1 MSTQAQT
8 LAALRSDS
16 RSASDLEVGN
26 GSSVGFENAKVLLVD
41 DSRLIRMGL
50 KRSLEEIGLR
60 DIVEAGDGREAIET
74 LVREHFDLMLLDM
87 EMPEMNGMEVLA
99 VLRDTPHHPWPPV
112 IVISGGTAIDDAV
125 RCIELG
131 AEDYLTK
138 PFNPVL
144 LRARVKTSV
153 ERKQLRDQEI
163 MRMRQLKRQ
172 HEALA
177 QEQTKTEQ
185 LLLNILPY
193 KIAQRLKAGEEHIA
207 DAHSNVSVLFADM
220 VGFTAMSRTMTPSA
234 LVEVLG
240 DLFSRFD
247 LITEKHGLEKIK
259 TIGDC
264 YMLAG
269 GVPEPR
275 DDHAQAVVDAAME
288 MCTALEE
295 MHARTGGAL
304 RMRIGV
310 HSGPI
315 VAGVIGIRKFTYDL
329 WGDTVNVAS
338 RMESTGQPGRIHVS
352 ANTAELIQDAFD
364 LESRGA
370 IEVKSLGMVET
381 FFVSGRKPPSAGT
394 GALGMGTFSASSET
408 CSG

>member
-1 MSTQAQT
+1 MSS
-8 LAALRSDS
+8 ALPGLKASTAS
-16 RSASDLEVGN
+16 SDLELT
-26 GSSVGFENAKVLLVD
+26 GSERPGFEAARVLLVD

-50 KRSLEEIGLR
+50 RRSLESIGLQN
-60 DIVEAGDGREAIET
+60 IIEANHGREAIEM
-74 LVREHFDLMLLDM
+74 LVRQPFDLMLLDM
-87 EMPEMNGMEVLA
+87 EMPEMNGIEVLQ
-99 VLRDTPHHPWPPV
+99 VLRDSPHHPWPPV
-112 IVISGGTAIDDAV
+112 IVISGGTGIDDAV

-131 AEDYLTK
+131 AEDYLPK

-153 ERKQLRDQEI
+153 DKKQLRDQEVL
-163 MRMRQLKRQ
+163 RMRQLKRQ
-172 HEALA
+172 HEALSE
-177 QEQTKTEQ
+177 EQAKTEQ
-185 LLLNILPY
+185 LLLNILPR
-193 KIAQRLKAGEEHIA
+193 KIAQRLKSGEEHIA
-207 DAHSNVSVLFADM
+207 DACANVSVLFADM
-220 VGFTAMSRTMTPSA
+220 VGFTAMSRTMTASA

-240 DLFSRFD
+240 GLFSRFD

-288 MCTALEE
+288 MCTALET
-295 MHARTGGAL
+295 MHEQTGGAL

-338 RMESTGQPGRIHVS
+338 RMESTGMPGKVHVS
-352 ANTAELIQDAFD
+352 SATADLIRNDFE
-364 LESRGA
+364 LESRGF
-370 IEVKSLGMVET
+370 IEVKSLGQVET
-381 FFVSGRKPPSAGT
+381 FFVGARK
-394 GALGMGTFSASSET
+394 
-408 CSG
+408 

>member
-1 MSTQAQT
+1 MQTNAGQSAQG
-8 LAALRSDS
+8 SDNS
-16 RSASDLEVGN
+16 GSAPELDIASKVSSD
-26 GSSVGFENAKVLLVD
+26 FQKAKVLLVD

-50 KRSLEEIGLR
+50 RKSLIEIGLS
-60 DIVEAGDGREAIET
+60 DITEAGDGREAIET
-74 LVREHFDLMLLDM
+74 LVREPFDLMLLDM

-112 IVISGGTAIDDAV
+112 IVISGGTSLEDAV

-131 AEDYLTK
+131 AEDYLSK

-153 ERKQLRDQEI
+153 ERKRLRDQEAL
-163 MRMRQLKRQ
+163 RMRQLKKQ

-177 QEQTKTEQ
+177 SEQAKTEQ
-185 LLLNILPY
+185 LLLNILPR
-193 KIAQRLKAGEEHIA
+193 KIAQRLKSGEEHIA
-207 DAHSNVSVLFADM
+207 DAFPNVSVLFADM
-220 VGFTAMSRTMTPSA
+220 VGFTAMSRTMTASA

-269 GVPEPR
+269 GVPDPM
-275 DDHAQAVVDAAME
+275 DDHAHAVIDAAIE
-288 MCTALEE
+288 FCTALEE
-295 MHARTGGAL
+295 MRERTGGAL

-315 VAGVIGIRKFTYDL
+315 VAGVIGLRKFTYDL

-338 RMESTGQPGRIHVS
+338 RMESTGEPGRIHVS
-352 ANTAELIQDAFD
+352 VNTANLVKNDFK
-364 LESRGA
+364 LESRGS
-370 IEVKSLGMVET
+370 IEVKSLGQVET
-381 FFVSGRKPPSAGT
+381 FFVNGRN
-394 GALGMGTFSASSET
+394 
-408 CSG
+408 

>member
-1 MSTQAQT
+1 MLMPTSTNGA
-8 LAALRSDS
+8 
-16 RSASDLEVGN
+16 
-26 GSSVGFENAKVLLVD
+26 GSSSAAELDIASPVSSDFEKAKVLLVD

-50 KRSLEEIGLR
+50 RRSLEEIGLS
-60 DIVEAGDGREAIET
+60 DITEAGDGREAIET

-112 IVISGGTAIDDAV
+112 IVISGGTSLDDAV
-125 RCIELG
+125 KCIELG
-131 AEDYLTK
+131 AEDYLSK

-153 ERKQLRDQEI
+153 ERKRLRDQEAL
-163 MRMRQLKRQ
+163 RMRQLKRQ
-172 HEALA
+172 HEELS
-177 QEQTKTEQ
+177 QEQAKTEQ
-185 LLLNILPY
+185 LLLNILPR
-193 KIAQRLKAGEEHIA
+193 KIALRLKAGEEHIA
-207 DAHSNVSVLFADM
+207 DAFPNVSVLFADM

-269 GVPEPR
+269 GVPEPS
-275 DDHAQAVVDAAME
+275 DDHAHAVMDAALE

-295 MHARTGGAL
+295 MRERTGGAL

-315 VAGVIGIRKFTYDL
+315 VAGVIGLRKFTYDL

-352 ANTAELIQDAFD
+352 AITADLIRNDFK
-364 LESRGA
+364 LESRGS
-370 IEVKSLGMVET
+370 IEVKSLGQVET
-381 FFVSGRKPPSAGT
+381 FFVNGRH
-394 GALGMGTFSASSET
+394 
-408 CSG
+408 

>member
-1 MSTQAQT
+1 MQT
-8 LAALRSDS
+8 NASQSAPGTDHRSSAAELDITPSVSSD
-16 RSASDLEVGN
+16 
-26 GSSVGFENAKVLLVD
+26 FEKAKVLLVD

-50 KRSLEEIGLR
+50 RRSLVEIGLT
-60 DIVEAGDGREAIET
+60 DITEAGDGREAIET

-112 IVISGGTAIDDAV
+112 IVISGGTSLEDAV

-131 AEDYLTK
+131 AEDYLSK

-153 ERKQLRDQEI
+153 ERKRLRDQEAL
-163 MRMRQLKRQ
+163 RMRQLKKQ

-177 QEQTKTEQ
+177 SEQAKTEQ
-185 LLLNILPY
+185 LLLNILPR
-193 KIAQRLKAGEEHIA
+193 KIAQRLKSGEEHIA
-207 DAHSNVSVLFADM
+207 DAFPNVSVLFADM
-220 VGFTAMSRTMTPSA
+220 VGFTAMSRTMTASA

-269 GVPEPR
+269 GVPDPMDE
-275 DDHAQAVVDAAME
+275 HAHAVIDAAME
-288 MCTALEE
+288 FCTALEE
-295 MHARTGGAL
+295 MRERTGGAL

-315 VAGVIGIRKFTYDL
+315 VAGVIGLRKFTYDL

-338 RMESTGQPGRIHVS
+338 RMESTGEPGRIHVS
-352 ANTAELIQDAFD
+352 VNTANLVRNDFK
-364 LESRGA
+364 LESRGS
-370 IEVKSLGMVET
+370 IEVKSLGQVET
-381 FFVSGRKPPSAGT
+381 FFVNGRI
-394 GALGMGTFSASSET
+394 
-408 CSG
+408 

>member
-1 MSTQAQT
+1 MLTPTTTSVNGA
-8 LAALRSDS
+8 DS
-16 RSASDLEVGN
+16 RNSAAELDIATTVTSD
-26 GSSVGFENAKVLLVD
+26 FAKAKVLLVD

-50 KRSLEEIGLR
+50 RRSLVEIGLS
-60 DIVEAGDGREAIET
+60 DITEAGDGREAIEA
-74 LVREHFDLMLLDM
+74 LAREHFDLMLLDM

-112 IVISGGTAIDDAV
+112 IVISGGTSLDDAV

-131 AEDYLTK
+131 AEDYLSK

-153 ERKQLRDQEI
+153 ERKRLRDQEGL
-163 MRMRQLKRQ
+163 RMRQLKRQ
-172 HEALA
+172 HEELS
-177 QEQTKTEQ
+177 QEQAKTEQ
-185 LLLNILPY
+185 LLLNILPR
-193 KIAQRLKAGEEHIA
+193 KIALRLKAGEEHIA
-207 DAHSNVSVLFADM
+207 DAFPNVSVLFADM

-269 GVPEPR
+269 GVPEPS
-275 DDHAQAVVDAAME
+275 DDHAHAVIDAALE
-288 MCTALEE
+288 FCAALEE
-295 MHARTGGAL
+295 MRERTGGAL

-315 VAGVIGIRKFTYDL
+315 VAGVIGLRKFTYDL

-338 RMESTGQPGRIHVS
+338 RMESTGEPGRIHVS
-352 ANTAELIQDAFD
+352 AITAELIRNDFQ
-364 LESRGA
+364 LESRGF
-370 IEVKSLGMVET
+370 IEVKSLGQVET
-381 FFVSGRKPPSAGT
+381 FFINGRH
-394 GALGMGTFSASSET
+394 
-408 CSG
+408 

>member
-1 MSTQAQT
+1 MHTSAGHPVQGSDPRGN
-8 LAALRSDS
+8 AAELEIAPSVSSD
-16 RSASDLEVGN
+16 
-26 GSSVGFENAKVLLVD
+26 FEKAKVLLVD

-50 KRSLEEIGLR
+50 RRSLVEIGLT
-60 DIVEAGDGREAIET
+60 DITEAGDGREAIET
-74 LVREHFDLMLLDM
+74 LVREPFDLMLLDM

-112 IVISGGTAIDDAV
+112 IVISGGTSLEDAV

-131 AEDYLTK
+131 AEDYLSK

-153 ERKQLRDQEI
+153 ERKRLRDQDA

-177 QEQTKTEQ
+177 SEQAKTEQ
-185 LLLNILPY
+185 LLLNILPR

-207 DAHSNVSVLFADM
+207 DAFPNVSVLFADM
-220 VGFTAMSRTMTPSA
+220 VGFTAMSRTMTASA

-269 GVPEPR
+269 GVPDPM
-275 DDHAQAVVDAAME
+275 DQHAHAVIDAAIE
-288 MCTALEE
+288 FCTALEE
-295 MHARTGGAL
+295 MRERTGGAL

-315 VAGVIGIRKFTYDL
+315 VAGVIGLRKFTYDL

-338 RMESTGQPGRIHVS
+338 RMESTGEPGRIHVS
-352 ANTAELIQDAFD
+352 VNTANLIRNDFK
-364 LESRGA
+364 LESRGS
-370 IEVKSLGMVET
+370 IEVKSLGQVET
-381 FFVSGRKPPSAGT
+381 FFVNGRN
-394 GALGMGTFSASSET
+394 
-408 CSG
+408 

>member
-1 MSTQAQT
+1 MSIAH
-8 LAALRSDS
+8 RSPVS
-16 RSASDLEVGN
+16 SADGRNTPSELDL
-26 GSSVGFENAKVLLVD
+26 GSGVSTGFESAKVLLVD

-50 KRSLEEIGLR
+50 RRSLEEIGLK
-60 DIVEAGDGREAIET
+60 DITEAGDGREAIET

-112 IVISGGTAIDDAV
+112 IVISGGTSLDDAV

-131 AEDYLTK
+131 AEDYLSK

-153 ERKQLRDQEI
+153 ERKRLSDQVTL
-163 MRMRQLKRQ
+163 RMRQLKRQ
-172 HEALA
+172 HEILG
-177 QEQTKTEQ
+177 QEQAKTEQ
-185 LLLNILPY
+185 LLLNILPQ
-193 KIAQRLKAGEEHIA
+193 KIAQRLKAGEERIA
-207 DAHSNVSVLFADM
+207 DAFPNVSVLFADM
-220 VGFTAMSRTMTPSA
+220 VGFTAMSRTMTASA

-240 DLFSRFD
+240 NLFSRFD

-269 GVPEPR
+269 GVPEPT
-275 DDHAQAVVDAAME
+275 DDHAHAAVDAAVD

-295 MHARTGGAL
+295 MHEQTGGAL
-304 RMRIGV
+304 RMRIGI

-315 VAGVIGIRKFTYDL
+315 VAGVIGLRKFTYDL

-338 RMESTGQPGRIHVS
+338 RMESTGAPGRIHVS
-352 ANTAELIQDAFD
+352 ATTAELIRKDFQ
-364 LESRGA
+364 LESRGF
-370 IEVKSLGMVET
+370 IEVKSLGQVET
-381 FFVSGRKPPSAGT
+381 FFVNGRH
-394 GALGMGTFSASSET
+394 
-408 CSG
+408 

>member
-1 MSTQAQT
+1 MQT
-8 LAALRSDS
+8 TVSPPAHGADNLNSAADLNIVA
-16 RSASDLEVGN
+16 SASSD
-26 GSSVGFENAKVLLVD
+26 FEKAKVLLVD

-50 KRSLEEIGLR
+50 RRSLIEIGLT
-60 DIVEAGDGREAIET
+60 DITEAGDGREAIEI
-74 LVREHFDLMLLDM
+74 LVSEHFDLMLLDM

-112 IVISGGTAIDDAV
+112 IVISGGTSLDDAV

-131 AEDYLTK
+131 AEDYLSK

-153 ERKQLRDQEI
+153 ERKRLRDQEAL
-163 MRMRQLKRQ
+163 RMRQLKRQ
-172 HEALA
+172 HEEITL
-177 QEQTKTEQ
+177 EQAKTEQ
-185 LLLNILPY
+185 LLLNILPR

-207 DAHSNVSVLFADM
+207 DAFPNVSVLFADM

-269 GVPEPR
+269 GVPEPS
-275 DDHAQAVVDAAME
+275 DDHAHAAIDAALD

-295 MHARTGGAL
+295 MRERTGGAL

-315 VAGVIGIRKFTYDL
+315 VAGVIGLRKFTYDL

-338 RMESTGQPGRIHVS
+338 RMESTGEPGRIHVS
-352 ANTAELIQDAFD
+352 VNTAELIRNDFK
-364 LESRGA
+364 LESRGS
-370 IEVKSLGMVET
+370 IEVKSLGQVET
-381 FFVSGRKPPSAGT
+381 FFVNGRN
-394 GALGMGTFSASSET
+394 
-408 CSG
+408 

>member
-1 MSTQAQT
+1 MRVES
-8 LAALRSDS
+8 LAELRSDT
-16 RSASDLEVGN
+16 RSASDLEL
-26 GSSVGFENAKVLLVD
+26 GSGMPVGFEKAKVLLVD

-50 KRSLEEIGLR
+50 RRSLEEIGLK

-112 IVISGGTAIDDAV
+112 IVISGGTGIDDAV

-131 AEDYLTK
+131 AEDYLPK

-153 ERKQLRDQEI
+153 ERKQLRDQEV

-177 QEQTKTEQ
+177 QEQEKTEQ
-185 LLLNILPY
+185 LLLNILPW

-207 DAHSNVSVLFADM
+207 DAHPNVSVLFADM
-220 VGFTAMSRTMTPSA
+220 VGFTAMSRTMTPAA

-275 DDHAQAVVDAAME
+275 DDHAHAAVDAAMD
-288 MCTALEE
+288 MCVALEE

-352 ANTAELIQDAFD
+352 SHTAQLIEGEFN
-364 LESRGA
+364 LEPRGA

-381 FFVSGRKPPSAGT
+381 FFVNGRK
-394 GALGMGTFSASSET
+394 
-408 CSG
+408 

>member
-1 MSTQAQT
+1 MQTNVGKPAQGSDP
-8 LAALRSDS
+8 RSNNPELEIAPS
-16 RSASDLEVGN
+16 VSSDFGK
-26 GSSVGFENAKVLLVD
+26 AKVLLVD

-50 KRSLEEIGLR
+50 RKSLVEIGLT
-60 DIVEAGDGREAIET
+60 DITEAGDGREAIET
-74 LVREHFDLMLLDM
+74 LVREPFDLMLLDM

-112 IVISGGTAIDDAV
+112 IVISGGTSLEDAV

-131 AEDYLTK
+131 AEDYLSK

-153 ERKQLRDQEI
+153 ERKRLRDQDA

-177 QEQTKTEQ
+177 SEQAKTEQ
-185 LLLNILPY
+185 LLLNILPR

-207 DAHSNVSVLFADM
+207 DAFPNVSVLFADM
-220 VGFTAMSRTMTPSA
+220 VGFTAMSRTMTASA

-269 GVPEPR
+269 GVPDPMDE
-275 DDHAQAVVDAAME
+275 HAHAVIDAAIE
-288 MCTALEE
+288 FCAALEE
-295 MHARTGGAL
+295 MRERTGGAL

-315 VAGVIGIRKFTYDL
+315 VAGVIGLRKFTYDL

-338 RMESTGQPGRIHVS
+338 RMESTGEPGRIHVS
-352 ANTAELIQDAFD
+352 VNTANLVRNDFK
-364 LESRGA
+364 LESRGS
-370 IEVKSLGMVET
+370 IEVKSLGQVET
-381 FFVSGRKPPSAGT
+381 FFVNGRI
-394 GALGMGTFSASSET
+394 
-408 CSG
+408 

>member
-1 MSTQAQT
+1 MQN
-8 LAALRSDS
+8 
-16 RSASDLEVGN
+16 EVGKSAP
-26 GSSVGFENAKVLLVD
+26 SSDNRSSAAELDIGAKVSSDFQKAKVLLVD

-50 KRSLEEIGLR
+50 RKSLVEIGLS
-60 DIVEAGDGREAIET
+60 DITEAGDGREAIET
-74 LVREHFDLMLLDM
+74 LVRERFDLMLLDM

-99 VLRDTPHHPWPPV
+99 VLRDTPHQAWPPV
-112 IVISGGTAIDDAV
+112 IVISGNTSQEDAV

-153 ERKQLRDQEI
+153 ERKRLRDQETL
-163 MRMRQLKRQ
+163 RMRQLKRQ

-177 QEQTKTEQ
+177 SEQAKTEQ
-185 LLLNILPY
+185 LLLNILPR
-193 KIAQRLKAGEEHIA
+193 KIAQRLRAGEEHIA
-207 DAHSNVSVLFADM
+207 DAFPNVSVLFADM
-220 VGFTAMSRTMTPSA
+220 VGFTAMSRTMTASA

-269 GVPEPR
+269 GVPDPM
-275 DDHAQAVVDAAME
+275 DDHAHAVIDAAIE
-288 MCTALEE
+288 FCTALEE
-295 MHARTGGAL
+295 MRERTGGAL

-315 VAGVIGIRKFTYDL
+315 VAGVIGLRKFTYDL

-338 RMESTGQPGRIHVS
+338 RMESTGEPGRIHVS
-352 ANTAELIQDAFD
+352 VNTANLVRNDFK
-364 LESRGA
+364 LESRGS
-370 IEVKSLGMVET
+370 IEVKSLGQVET
-381 FFVSGRKPPSAGT
+381 FFVNGRI
-394 GALGMGTFSASSET
+394 
-408 CSG
+408 

>member
-1 MSTQAQT
+1 MSTPAST
-8 LAALRSDS
+8 AAPGADS
-16 RSASDLEVGN
+16 RQSAAELDISSKVSSD
-26 GSSVGFENAKVLLVD
+26 FEKAKVLLVD

-50 KRSLEEIGLR
+50 RRSLVEIGLT
-60 DIVEAGDGREAIET
+60 DITEAGDGREAIET

-112 IVISGGTAIDDAV
+112 IVISGGTSLEDAV

-131 AEDYLTK
+131 AEDYLSK

-153 ERKQLRDQEI
+153 ERKRLRDQEAL
-163 MRMRQLKRQ
+163 RMRQLKRQ

-177 QEQTKTEQ
+177 SEQAKTEQ
-185 LLLNILPY
+185 LLLNILPR

-207 DAHSNVSVLFADM
+207 DAFPNVSVLFADM
-220 VGFTAMSRTMTPSA
+220 VGFTAMSRTMTASA

-269 GVPEPR
+269 GVPEPM
-275 DDHAQAVVDAAME
+275 DDHAHAVIDAAVE
-288 MCTALEE
+288 FCTALEE
-295 MHARTGGAL
+295 MRERTGGAL

-315 VAGVIGIRKFTYDL
+315 VAGVIGLRKFTYDL

-338 RMESTGQPGRIHVS
+338 RMESTGEPGRIHVS
-352 ANTAELIQDAFD
+352 VNTANLIRNDFH
-364 LESRGA
+364 LESRGS
-370 IEVKSLGMVET
+370 IEVKSLGQVET
-381 FFVSGRKPPSAGT
+381 FFVNGRN
-394 GALGMGTFSASSET
+394 
-408 CSG
+408 

>member
-1 MSTQAQT
+1 MQTNAGQSAQGT
-8 LAALRSDS
+8 DTSGSAAELDIGAKVSSD
-16 RSASDLEVGN
+16 
-26 GSSVGFENAKVLLVD
+26 FQKAKVLLVD

-50 KRSLEEIGLR
+50 RKSLVEIGLS
-60 DIVEAGDGREAIET
+60 DITEAGDGREAIET
-74 LVREHFDLMLLDM
+74 LVREPFDLMLLDM

-112 IVISGGTAIDDAV
+112 IVISGGTSLEDAV

-131 AEDYLTK
+131 AEDYLSK

-153 ERKQLRDQEI
+153 ERKRLRDQEAL
-163 MRMRQLKRQ
+163 RMRQLKKQ

-177 QEQTKTEQ
+177 SEQAKTEQ
-185 LLLNILPY
+185 LLLNILPR

-207 DAHSNVSVLFADM
+207 DAFPNVSVLFADM
-220 VGFTAMSRTMTPSA
+220 VGFTAMSRTMTASA

-269 GVPEPR
+269 GVPDPM
-275 DDHAQAVVDAAME
+275 DDHAHAVIDAAIE
-288 MCTALEE
+288 FCTALEDMRE
-295 MHARTGGAL
+295 RTGGAL

-315 VAGVIGIRKFTYDL
+315 VAGVIGLRKFTYDL

-338 RMESTGQPGRIHVS
+338 RMESTGEPGRIHVS
-352 ANTAELIQDAFD
+352 VNTANLVKNDFK
-364 LESRGA
+364 LESRGS
-370 IEVKSLGMVET
+370 IEVKSLGQVET
-381 FFVSGRKPPSAGT
+381 FFVNGRN
-394 GALGMGTFSASSET
+394 
-408 CSG
+408 

>member
-1 MSTQAQT
+1 MSTPK
-8 LAALRSDS
+8 RSPVASSDG
-16 RSASDLEVGN
+16 RSTPSDLDL
-26 GSSVGFENAKVLLVD
+26 GSSVPSGFETAKVLLVD

-50 KRSLEEIGLR
+50 RRSLEEIGLK
-60 DIVEAGDGREAIET
+60 DITEAGDGREAIET

-112 IVISGGTAIDDAV
+112 IVISGGTSLDDAV

-131 AEDYLTK
+131 AEDYLSK

-153 ERKQLRDQEI
+153 ERKRLSDQVTL
-163 MRMRQLKRQ
+163 RMRQLKRQ
-172 HEALA
+172 HEVLG
-177 QEQTKTEQ
+177 QEQAKTEQ
-185 LLLNILPY
+185 LLLNILPQ
-193 KIAQRLKAGEEHIA
+193 KIAQRLKSGEESIA
-207 DAHSNVSVLFADM
+207 DAFPNVSVLFADM
-220 VGFTAMSRTMTPSA
+220 VGFTAMSRTMSASA

-240 DLFSRFD
+240 NLFSRFD

-269 GVPEPR
+269 GVPEPS
-275 DDHAQAVVDAAME
+275 DDHAHAAVDAAVD

-295 MHARTGGAL
+295 MHEQTGGAL
-304 RMRIGV
+304 RMRIGI

-315 VAGVIGIRKFTYDL
+315 VAGVIGLRKFTYDL

-338 RMESTGQPGRIHVS
+338 RMESTGAPGRIHVS
-352 ANTAELIQDAFD
+352 ATTADLIRNDFK
-364 LESRGA
+364 LESRGF
-370 IEVKSLGMVET
+370 IEVKSLGQVET
-381 FFVSGRKPPSAGT
+381 FFVNGRN
-394 GALGMGTFSASSET
+394 
-408 CSG
+408 

>member
-1 MSTQAQT
+1 MISSA
-8 LAALRSDS
+8 LPGLKASAA
-16 RSASDLEVGN
+16 SADLELN
-26 GSSVGFENAKVLLVD
+26 GSDRPGFETARVLLVD

-50 KRSLEEIGLR
+50 RRSLESIGLQN
-60 DIVEAGDGREAIET
+60 IVEANHGREAIEM
-74 LVREHFDLMLLDM
+74 LVRQPFDLMLLDM
-87 EMPEMNGMEVLA
+87 EMPEMNGIEVLQ
-99 VLRDTPHHPWPPV
+99 VLRDSPHHPWPPV
-112 IVISGGTAIDDAV
+112 IVISGGTGIDDAV

-131 AEDYLTK
+131 AEDYLPK

-153 ERKQLRDQEI
+153 DKKQLRDQEVL
-163 MRMRQLKRQ
+163 RMRQLKRQ
-172 HEALA
+172 HEALSE
-177 QEQTKTEQ
+177 EQAKTEQ
-185 LLLNILPY
+185 LLLNILPR
-193 KIAQRLKAGEEHIA
+193 KIAQRLKSGEEHIA
-207 DAHSNVSVLFADM
+207 DACANVSVLFADM
-220 VGFTAMSRTMTPSA
+220 VGFTAMSRTMTASA

-288 MCTALEE
+288 MCTALDT
-295 MHARTGGAL
+295 MHEQTGGAL

-338 RMESTGQPGRIHVS
+338 RMESTGMPGKVHVS
-352 ANTAELIQDAFD
+352 SSTADLIRNDFE
-364 LESRGA
+364 LESRGF
-370 IEVKSLGMVET
+370 IEVKSLGQVET
-381 FFVSGRKPPSAGT
+381 FFVGARK
-394 GALGMGTFSASSET
+394 
-408 CSG
+408 

>member
-1 MSTQAQT
+1 MHTPASTSANR
-8 LAALRSDS
+8 ADS
-16 RSASDLEVGN
+16 RSNATELDIAPSVTSD
-26 GSSVGFENAKVLLVD
+26 FEKAKVLLVD

-50 KRSLEEIGLR
+50 RRSLVEIGLT
-60 DIVEAGDGREAIET
+60 DITEAGDGREAIET

-112 IVISGGTAIDDAV
+112 IVISGGTSLDDAV

-131 AEDYLTK
+131 AEDYLSK

-153 ERKQLRDQEI
+153 ERKRLRDQEAL
-163 MRMRQLKRQ
+163 RMRQLKRQ

-177 QEQTKTEQ
+177 SEQAKTEQ
-185 LLLNILPY
+185 LLLNILPR

-207 DAHSNVSVLFADM
+207 DAFPNVSVLFADM
-220 VGFTAMSRTMTPSA
+220 VGFTAMSRTMTASA

-269 GVPEPR
+269 GVPEPS
-275 DDHAQAVVDAAME
+275 DDHAHAVIDAALE
-288 MCTALEE
+288 FCTALEDMRE
-295 MHARTGGAL
+295 RTGGAL

-315 VAGVIGIRKFTYDL
+315 VAGVIGLRKFTYDL

-338 RMESTGQPGRIHVS
+338 RMESTGEPGRIHVS
-352 ANTAELIQDAFD
+352 VNTANLIRHDFK
-364 LESRGA
+364 LESRGS
-370 IEVKSLGMVET
+370 IEVKSLGQVET
-381 FFVSGRKPPSAGT
+381 FFVNGRN
-394 GALGMGTFSASSET
+394 
-408 CSG
+408 

>member
-1 MSTQAQT
+1 MQT
-8 LAALRSDS
+8 TVGTSAPSSDNRSN
-16 RSASDLEVGN
+16 SAELDIGAKVSSD
-26 GSSVGFENAKVLLVD
+26 FQKAKVLLVD

-50 KRSLEEIGLR
+50 RKSLVEIGLS
-60 DIVEAGDGREAIET
+60 DITEAGDGREAIET
-74 LVREHFDLMLLDM
+74 LVRERFDLMLLDM

-99 VLRDTPHHPWPPV
+99 VLRDTPHQAWPPV
-112 IVISGGTAIDDAV
+112 IVISGNTSQEDAV

-153 ERKQLRDQEI
+153 ERKRLRDQETL
-163 MRMRQLKRQ
+163 RMRQLKRQ

-177 QEQTKTEQ
+177 SEQAKTEQ
-185 LLLNILPY
+185 LLLNILPR
-193 KIAQRLKAGEEHIA
+193 KIAQRLRAGEEHIA
-207 DAHSNVSVLFADM
+207 DAFPNVSVLFADM
-220 VGFTAMSRTMTPSA
+220 VGFTAMSRTMTASA

-269 GVPEPR
+269 GVPDPME
-275 DDHAQAVVDAAME
+275 DHAHAVIDAAIE
-288 MCTALEE
+288 FCTALEE
-295 MHARTGGAL
+295 MRERTGGAL

-315 VAGVIGIRKFTYDL
+315 VAGVIGLRKFTYDL

-338 RMESTGQPGRIHVS
+338 RMESTGEPGRIHVS
-352 ANTAELIQDAFD
+352 VNTANLVRNDFK
-364 LESRGA
+364 LESRGS
-370 IEVKSLGMVET
+370 IEVKSLGQVET
-381 FFVSGRKPPSAGT
+381 FFVNGRN
-394 GALGMGTFSASSET
+394 
-408 CSG
+408 

>member
-1 MSTQAQT
+1 MSTPAST
-8 LAALRSDS
+8 AAPGADS
-16 RSASDLEVGN
+16 RQSAAELDISSKVSSD
-26 GSSVGFENAKVLLVD
+26 FEKAKVLLVD

-50 KRSLEEIGLR
+50 RRSLVEIGLT
-60 DIVEAGDGREAIET
+60 DITEAGDGREAIET

-112 IVISGGTAIDDAV
+112 IVISGGTSLEDAV

-131 AEDYLTK
+131 AEDYLSK

-153 ERKQLRDQEI
+153 ERKRLRDQEAL
-163 MRMRQLKRQ
+163 RMRQLKRQ

-177 QEQTKTEQ
+177 SEQAKTEQ
-185 LLLNILPY
+185 LLLNILPR

-207 DAHSNVSVLFADM
+207 DAFPNVSVLFADM
-220 VGFTAMSRTMTPSA
+220 VGFTAMSRTMTASA

-269 GVPEPR
+269 GVPEPM
-275 DDHAQAVVDAAME
+275 DDHAHAVIDAAVE
-288 MCTALEE
+288 FCTALEE
-295 MHARTGGAL
+295 MRERTGGAL

-315 VAGVIGIRKFTYDL
+315 VAGVIGLRKFTYDL

-338 RMESTGQPGRIHVS
+338 RMESTGEPGRIHVS
-352 ANTAELIQDAFD
+352 VNTANLIRNNFQ
-364 LESRGA
+364 LESRGS
-370 IEVKSLGMVET
+370 IEVKSLGQVET
-381 FFVSGRKPPSAGT
+381 FFVNGRN
-394 GALGMGTFSASSET
+394 
-408 CSG
+408 

>member
-1 MSTQAQT
+1 MATSAGHSVQGSDH
-8 LAALRSDS
+8 RSH
-16 RSASDLEVGN
+16 AGDLEIAPSV
-26 GSSVGFENAKVLLVD
+26 SSDFEKAKVLLVD

-50 KRSLEEIGLR
+50 RRSLVEIGLT
-60 DIVEAGDGREAIET
+60 DITEAGDGREAIET
-74 LVREHFDLMLLDM
+74 LVREPFDLMLLDM

-112 IVISGGTAIDDAV
+112 IVISGGTSLEDAV

-131 AEDYLTK
+131 AEDYLSK

-153 ERKQLRDQEI
+153 ERKRLRDQDA

-177 QEQTKTEQ
+177 SEQAKTEQ
-185 LLLNILPY
+185 LLLNILPR
-193 KIAQRLKAGEEHIA
+193 KIAQRLKSGEEHIA
-207 DAHSNVSVLFADM
+207 DAFPNVSVLFADM
-220 VGFTAMSRTMTPSA
+220 VGFTAMSRTMTASA

-269 GVPEPR
+269 GVPDPM
-275 DDHAQAVVDAAME
+275 DDHAHAVIDAAIE
-288 MCTALEE
+288 FCTALEE
-295 MHARTGGAL
+295 MRERTGGAL

-315 VAGVIGIRKFTYDL
+315 VAGVIGLRKFTYDL

-338 RMESTGQPGRIHVS
+338 RMESTGEPGRIHVS
-352 ANTAELIQDAFD
+352 VNTANLIKNDFK
-364 LESRGA
+364 LESRGS
-370 IEVKSLGMVET
+370 IEVKSLGQVET
-381 FFVSGRKPPSAGT
+381 FFVNGRN
-394 GALGMGTFSASSET
+394 
-408 CSG
+408 

>member
-1 MSTQAQT
+1 MQVDT
-8 LAALRSDS
+8 LADLSTAGRSG
-16 RSASDLEVGN
+16 SDLELAGN
-26 GSSVGFENAKVLLVD
+26 TPVGFDKAKVLLVD

-50 KRSLEEIGLR
+50 RRSLEEIGVK

-112 IVISGGTAIDDAV
+112 IVISGGTGIDDAV

-131 AEDYLTK
+131 AEDYLPK

-153 ERKQLRDQEI
+153 ERKQLRDQEV

-177 QEQTKTEQ
+177 QEQEKTEQ
-185 LLLNILPY
+185 LLLNILPF

-207 DAHSNVSVLFADM
+207 DACPNVSVLFADM

-275 DDHAQAVVDAAME
+275 DDHAHAVVDAAME

-352 ANTAELIQDAFD
+352 SHTAQLIEDEFN

-381 FFVSGRKPPSAGT
+381 YFVNGRK
-394 GALGMGTFSASSET
+394 
-408 CSG
+408 

>member
-1 MSTQAQT
+1 MQTNVGTSAPSPDNRSTPAE
-8 LAALRSDS
+8 LDLGAKVSSD
-16 RSASDLEVGN
+16 
-26 GSSVGFENAKVLLVD
+26 FQKAKVLLVD

-50 KRSLEEIGLR
+50 RKSLIEIGLT
-60 DIVEAGDGREAIET
+60 DITEAGDGKEAIET
-74 LVREHFDLMLLDM
+74 LVRERFDLMLLDM

-99 VLRDTPHHPWPPV
+99 VLRDTPHQAWPPV
-112 IVISGGTAIDDAV
+112 IVISGNTSQEDAV

-153 ERKQLRDQEI
+153 ERKRLRDQETL
-163 MRMRQLKRQ
+163 RMRQLKRQ

-177 QEQTKTEQ
+177 SEQAKTEQ
-185 LLLNILPY
+185 LLLNILPR
-193 KIAQRLKAGEEHIA
+193 KIAQRLRAGEEHIA
-207 DAHSNVSVLFADM
+207 DAFPNVSVLFADM
-220 VGFTAMSRTMTPSA
+220 VGFTAMSRTMTASA

-269 GVPEPR
+269 GVPDPM
-275 DDHAQAVVDAAME
+275 DDHAHAVIDAAME
-288 MCTALEE
+288 FCTALEE
-295 MHARTGGAL
+295 MRERTGGAL

-315 VAGVIGIRKFTYDL
+315 VAGVIGLRKFTYDL

-338 RMESTGQPGRIHVS
+338 RMESTGEPGRIHVS
-352 ANTAELIQDAFD
+352 VNTANLVRNDFK
-364 LESRGA
+364 LESRGS
-370 IEVKSLGMVET
+370 IEVKSLGQVET
-381 FFVSGRKPPSAGT
+381 FFVNGRI
-394 GALGMGTFSASSET
+394 
-408 CSG
+408 

>member
-1 MSTQAQT
+1 MQT
-8 LAALRSDS
+8 SAGNTAPSSSNRSNTAELDLGAKVS
-16 RSASDLEVGN
+16 SD
-26 GSSVGFENAKVLLVD
+26 FQKAKVLLVD

-50 KRSLEEIGLR
+50 RRSLVEIGLT
-60 DIVEAGDGREAIET
+60 DITEASDGREAIET
-74 LVREHFDLMLLDM
+74 LVREPFDLMLLDM

-99 VLRDTPHHPWPPV
+99 VLRDTPHQAWPPV
-112 IVISGGTAIDDAV
+112 IVISGGTSLEDAV

-131 AEDYLTK
+131 AEDYLSK

-153 ERKQLRDQEI
+153 ERKRLRDQEAL
-163 MRMRQLKRQ
+163 RMRQLKKQ

-177 QEQTKTEQ
+177 SEQAKTEQ
-185 LLLNILPY
+185 LLLNILPR

-207 DAHSNVSVLFADM
+207 DAFPNVSVLFADM
-220 VGFTAMSRTMTPSA
+220 VGFTAMSRTMTASA

-269 GVPEPR
+269 GVPDPMDE
-275 DDHAQAVVDAAME
+275 HAHAVIDAAIE
-288 MCTALEE
+288 FCTALEE
-295 MHARTGGAL
+295 MRERTGGAL

-315 VAGVIGIRKFTYDL
+315 VAGVIGLRKFTYDL

-338 RMESTGQPGRIHVS
+338 RMESTGEPGRIHVS
-352 ANTAELIQDAFD
+352 VNTANLIKNDFK
-364 LESRGA
+364 LESRGS
-370 IEVKSLGMVET
+370 IEVKSLGQVET
-381 FFVSGRKPPSAGT
+381 FFVNGRI
-394 GALGMGTFSASSET
+394 
-408 CSG
+408 

>member
-1 MSTQAQT
+1 MQMTARSPAGS
-8 LAALRSDS
+8 SDS
-16 RSASDLEVGN
+16 HSNAADLDLSTSVSSD
-26 GSSVGFENAKVLLVD
+26 FEKAKVLLVD

-50 KRSLEEIGLR
+50 RRSLVEIGLS
-60 DIVEAGDGREAIET
+60 DITEAGDGREAIET
-74 LVREHFDLMLLDM
+74 LVREPFDLMLLDM

-112 IVISGGTAIDDAV
+112 IVISGGTSLEDAV

-131 AEDYLTK
+131 AEDYLSK

-153 ERKQLRDQEI
+153 ERKRLRDQEA
-163 MRMRQLKRQ
+163 MRMRQLKKQ

-177 QEQTKTEQ
+177 SEQAKTEQ
-185 LLLNILPY
+185 LLLNILPR
-193 KIAQRLKAGEEHIA
+193 KIAQRLKSGEEHIA
-207 DAHSNVSVLFADM
+207 DAFPNVSVLFADM
-220 VGFTAMSRTMTPSA
+220 VGFTAMSRTMTASA

-269 GVPEPR
+269 GVPDPM
-275 DDHAQAVVDAAME
+275 DDHAHAVIDAAIE
-288 MCTALEE
+288 FCTALEE
-295 MHARTGGAL
+295 MRERTGGAL

-315 VAGVIGIRKFTYDL
+315 VAGVIGLRKFTYDL

-338 RMESTGQPGRIHVS
+338 RMESTGEPGRIHVS
-352 ANTAELIQDAFD
+352 VNTAELIRNDFK
-364 LESRGA
+364 LESRGS
-370 IEVKSLGMVET
+370 IEVKSLGQVET
-381 FFVSGRKPPSAGT
+381 FFVNGRN
-394 GALGMGTFSASSET
+394 
-408 CSG
+408 